1 MPLAPAT
8 PWTMEQVRQF
18 IDGHLDEAFD
28 AGALAAHAGLS
39 PSHMVR
45 QFRRAFHETPHK
57 YVTRRRLERAGA
69 LLVEDGLPVTEVCF
83 AVGFES
89 LGSFSTLFRAY
100 WGEPPTSFRMR
111 RLTAQR
117 RGIPGCFATMCGP
130 AEIPAR

>member
-1 MPLAPAT
+1 MPHAQTA

-18 IDGHLDEAFD
+18 IDGHLDDPFD
-28 AGALAAHAGLS
+28 ASGLAVLAGIS
-39 PSHMVR
+39 PSHLVR

-57 YVTRRRLERAGA
+57 YLTRRRLERAGA
-69 LLVEDGLPVTEVCF
+69 LLVEGGLPVTEVCY

-89 LGSFSTLFRAY
+89 LGSFTTLFHAY
-100 WGEPPTSFRMR
+100 WGEPPTSFRAR

-130 AEIPAR
+130 VDTPGR